1 MKASQRI
8 QVYQALAQALCPPT
22 IELATRA
29 ADGTLRRLLDQALP
43 GAVIAPGPLEQAGT
57 PEEILDNL
65 RQEYYRLF
73 QNPRHRLELAESV
86 YKPWATARLAG
97 MPFAHEQ
104 GLLMGESARHLLE
117 LYRLTDRAV
126 SSEFASRPDHLAL
139 ELEFMAHL
147 VANFGL
153 ADQTQFLSDHL
164 DWLPDLLQA
173 AVDWEPSP
181 FYATVLATTQVWI
194 EQEATVSRKELE
206 TLQRCWE

>member
-1 MKASQRI
+1 MKVLQRI

-43 GAVIAPGPLEQAGT
+43 RDVIALHPLEQAGT

-86 YKPWATARLAG
+86 YKPWATASMARVT
-97 MPFAHEQ
+97 FAHEQ

-117 LYRLTDRAV
+117 LYRLTNWIAPV
-126 SSEFASRPDHLAL
+126 EFPARPDHLAL

-147 VANFGL
+147 VEHSSLG
-153 ADQTQFLSDHL
+153 DQIQFLHDHL
-164 DWLPDLLQA
+164 DWLPDLVQA
-173 AVDWEPSP
+173 AAQSQPSP
-181 FYATVLATTQVWI
+181 FYTALLQAVRAWV
-194 EQEATVSRKELE
+194 EQERRMSD
-206 TLQRCWE
+206 QREE